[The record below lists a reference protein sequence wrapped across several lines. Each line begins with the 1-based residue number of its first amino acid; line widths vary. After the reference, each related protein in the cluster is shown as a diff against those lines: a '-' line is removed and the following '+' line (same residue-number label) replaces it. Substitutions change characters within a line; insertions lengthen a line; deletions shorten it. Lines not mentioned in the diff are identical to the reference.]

1 MRLPLMLFGFF
12 LGVSSLLAQDSP
24 KEKLGKPHK
33 DDYVWNFQDRTLGG
47 LQVRDSISGSTNRV
61 NYQIRV
67 GYMPEAKEWGLDIRL
82 EGAERTIFR
91 FTEEQ
96 ADSLV
101 MISST
106 KFTWEMTAFIL
117 RYLKGSEH
125 YVVYLIDADKGLFSR
140 SARIPSSWRFEPEFF
155 DHRAFTLMLPDGEV
169 PLVLD
174 K

>member
-1 MRLPLMLFGFF
+1 MRLSVLIFGMS
-12 LGVSSLLAQDSP
+12 LGLSSLFAQDSP

-33 DDYVWNFQDRTLGG
+33 DDYLWYFQDRTLGG
-47 LQVRDSISGSTNRV
+47 LEMRDSLFGSTNRV
-61 NYQIRV
+61 NYQIRL
-67 GYMPEAKEWGLDIRL
+67 GYIPLAKEWGLDVRL
-82 EGAERTIFR
+82 EGAERSVFR

-101 MISST
+101 MVSST
-106 KFTWEMTAFIL
+106 KFTWEMTAFVL

-140 SARIPSSWRFEPEFF
+140 SPRIPAAWRFEPEFF

>member
-33 DDYVWNFQDRTLGG
+33 DDYLWHFQDRTLGG

-67 GYMPEAKEWGLDIRL
+67 GYLPEAKEWGLDIRL
-82 EGAERTIFR
+82 EGAERTVFR

-101 MISST
+101 M
-106 KFTWEMTAFIL
+106 MTAFIL

-125 YVVYLIDADKGLFSR
+125 YVAYLIDADKGLFSR

-155 DHRAFTLMLPDGEV
+155 DHRAFTLILPDGEV

>member
-1 MRLPLMLFGFF
+1 
-12 LGVSSLLAQDSP
+12 
-24 KEKLGKPHK
+24 
-33 DDYVWNFQDRTLGG
+33 
-47 LQVRDSISGSTNRV
+47 
-61 NYQIRV
+61 
-67 GYMPEAKEWGLDIRL
+67 
-82 EGAERTIFR
+82 
-91 FTEEQ
+91 
-96 ADSLV
+96 
-101 MISST
+101 
-106 KFTWEMTAFIL
+106 MTAFIL